1 MSLVKQSGGGAAL
14 PGAVS
19 LFNRDDVPA
28 GYTPITGVV
37 VPPYLY
43 KQPRTT
49 LITDPTHIGGVASTI
64 EGHWLTDYASDEHV
78 YLLNGAVLR
87 RFNPFTG
94 DCVQLAAC
102 PSAPTYAVSTP
113 GGIYAYGANTAAT
126 PGRIV
131 YRYEPSSDSWS
142 QVVSLPAARFSAGA
156 VYVAE
161 EDSVY
166 ILGGSS
172 AYTLTNTI
180 TYLGTVVVHNLAAN
194 TVTASAITLP
204 ATHSYRAAPAGPGRI
219 HVWGGNVAAI
229 SVVLSLST
237 GVVTDVPSPF
247 ANKVSYTAVSRPD
260 GSLLVL
266 GTVTTEVFTLAPGA
280 VNFTPAAGVAGSA
293 LRTPRFYNSNSYAS
307 QVLPLRDDLI
317 LTSVGGSHL
326 ALTNLAGL
334 DKAPRGTL
342 FFARKD

>member
-1 MSLVKQSGGGAAL
+1 MSLFSKAGGAAVA
-14 PGAVS
+14 PGTVE
-19 LFNRDDVPA
+19 LFNREDVPV
-28 GYTPITGVV
+28 GYTPITGVT

-64 EGHWLTDYASDEHV
+64 EGHWLTDYASDEHI
-78 YLLNGAVLR
+78 YLLNGTVLR

-113 GGIYAYGANTAAT
+113 GGIYAYGANTAST
-126 PGRIV
+126 PGRVV
-131 YRYEPSSDSWS
+131 YRYEPSSDAWS

-166 ILGGSS
+166 IFGGSN

-180 TYLGTVVVHNLAAN
+180 THLGTAVVHKLSAN

-204 ATHSYRAAPAGPGRI
+204 AAHSYRAAPAGPGRV
-219 HVWGGNVAAI
+219 HVWGGNVTPL
-229 SVVLSLST
+229 SVLLSLST
-237 GVVTDVPSPF
+237 GVATEVASPF
-247 ANKVSYTAVSRPD
+247 ANKASYTAVSRPD
-260 GSLLVL
+260 GSLLAL
-266 GTVTTEVFTLAPGA
+266 GTVTAEVFTLAPGA
-280 VNFTPAAGVAGSA
+280 VSFTPAAGIAGSA

-317 LTSVGGSHL
+317 LTSVGGLYL
-326 ALTNLAGL
+326 ALTNISGL
-334 DKAPRGTL
+334 DKAPRGKL